1 MNHDFATWGGADEY
15 VPTLDPRWLVPWND
29 SSMQAQNYARWFRTG
44 GRQGEAPIGDML
56 KVMELFSKI
65 EVTMEEQVQIR
76 LMRQIID
83 LNEKNLWI
91 IGTVGQTPSIYLVK
105 DTFVNVP
112 EVALSG
118 WSFRTPGN
126 TAVECYAIDPSR
138 ARSED
143 SG

>member
-1 MNHDFATWGGADEY
+1 M
-15 VPTLDPRWLVPWND
+15 
-29 SSMQAQNYARWFRTG
+29 
-44 GRQGEAPIGDML
+44 
-56 KVMELFSKI
+56 KLFSRV
-65 EVTMEEQVQIR
+65 EVTTNEEEQIR
-76 LMRQIID
+76 LMGEIID

-118 WSFRTPGN
+118 WSVRTPGN

-138 ARSED
+138 AGARNSE
-143 SG
+143 G